1 MQRLFQAFINYA
13 KLRLFIILIKC
24 GFFSLTLHIISRQA
38 SFTKTNNKRI
48 AGVVTVEMAK
58 ERILFIN
65 QEITPYLSATPI
77 SSLGKFLPV
86 AMQEKGFEVRT
97 FMPKFGAVN
106 ERRNQLHEVIRLS
119 GINININD
127 NDHPL
132 VIKVASLQ
140 PSRIQVYFIDNDDY
154 FQKLASDIDDSGANR
169 ADNDE
174 RAIFFARG
182 TMETAK
188 KLRWEPKVI
197 HCSGWIS
204 SLLPLYIKRIYS
216 DDPSFKAS
224 KVVYVVQPSKDMA
237 PIDEKFL
244 NKLKSEGF
252 SQRDLK
258 KYATENLNV
267 DLLHKIGVDFSHGV
281 IVNDPEISEEL
292 LKYIQDSGK
301 PVLMSQDMAQDAQ
314 LYLDFYNSL

>member
-1 MQRLFQAFINYA
+1 
-13 KLRLFIILIKC
+13 
-24 GFFSLTLHIISRQA
+24 
-38 SFTKTNNKRI
+38 
-48 AGVVTVEMAK
+48 MAK
-58 ERILFIN
+58 DRILFIN
-65 QEITPYLSATPI
+65 QEIAPYISANPV

-86 AMQEKGFEVRT
+86 SMQEKGFEVRT

-154 FQKLASDIDDSGANR
+154 FQKLASDVDASGTNR
-169 ADNDE
+169 PDNDE

-188 KLRWEPKVI
+188 KLRWDPKYI
-197 HCSGWIS
+197 HCSGWIC
-204 SLLPLYIKRIYS
+204 SLLPLYIKRLYNDDVSFKNSKVIYS
-216 DDPSFKAS
+216 I
-224 KVVYVVQPSKDMA
+224 QPTGSLTE
-237 PIDEKFL
+237 IDQKFL
-244 NKLKSEGF
+244 TKLKAEGV

-258 KYATENLNV
+258 KYATESLDVN
-267 DLLHKIGVDFSHGV
+267 LLHKIGVDFAHGV
-281 IVNDPEISEEL
+281 IVNDPDINPAL
-292 LKYIQDSGK
+292 LNYIKESGK
-301 PVLMSQDMAQDAQ
+301 PVLMAEDMELDAQ
-314 LYLDFYNSL
+314 KYLDFYNSL

>member
-1 MQRLFQAFINYA
+1 
-13 KLRLFIILIKC
+13 
-24 GFFSLTLHIISRQA
+24 
-38 SFTKTNNKRI
+38 
-48 AGVVTVEMAK
+48 MAK

-65 QEITPYLSATPI
+65 QEITPYIPANPV

-86 AMQEKGFEVRT
+86 SMQEKGFEVRT

-154 FQKLASDIDDSGANR
+154 FQKLASDVDASGTNR
-169 ADNDE
+169 PDNDE

-188 KLRWEPKVI
+188 KLRWEPKYI
-197 HCSGWIS
+197 HCSGWITC
-204 SLLPLYIKRIYS
+204 LLPLYLKKLYNDDISFKNSKIIYS
-216 DDPSFKAS
+216 
-224 KVVYVVQPSKDMA
+224 VQPAKNMS
-237 PIDEKFL
+237 PIDSKFFA
-244 NKLKSEGF
+244 KLKAEGI

-258 KYATENLNV
+258 KYTSEKADEN
-267 DLLHKIGVDFSHGV
+267 LLHKIAIDFSHGI
-281 IVNDPEISEEL
+281 IVNDPEIDPEL
-292 LKYIQDSGK
+292 LEYIKASGK
-301 PVLMSQDMAQDAQ
+301 PVLMAQEMELDAQ
-314 LYLDFYNSL
+314 KYLDFYNTI

>member
-1 MQRLFQAFINYA
+1 
-13 KLRLFIILIKC
+13 
-24 GFFSLTLHIISRQA
+24 
-38 SFTKTNNKRI
+38 
-48 AGVVTVEMAK
+48 MAK
-58 ERILFIN
+58 ERILFIT
-65 QEITPYLSATPI
+65 QEIAPYLPATPA

-86 AMQEKGFEVRT
+86 SMQENGFEVRT
-97 FMPKFGAVN
+97 FMPKFGSVN

-154 FQKLASDIDDSGANR
+154 FQKLDTDLNPAGSNR

-197 HCSGWIS
+197 HMAGWIA
-204 SLLPLYIKRIYS
+204 SLLPMYIKKLYN
-216 DDPSFKAS
+216 DDISFKNS
-224 KVVYVVQPSKDMA
+224 KLVYAIQPSNDTA
-237 PIDEKFL
+237 PIDPKIF
-244 NKLKSEGF
+244 NKLKDEGI
-252 SQRDLK
+252 SSKDLK
-258 KYATENLNV
+258 KYNDQPLDIN
-267 DLLHKIGVDFSHGV
+267 LLHKLGIDFADG
-281 IVNDPEISEEL
+281 IIINDNNLSPELAE
-292 LKYIQDSGK
+292 YIASSAK
-301 PVLMSQDMAQDAQ
+301 PVLHAEDMGQDHKI
-314 LYLDFYNSL
+314 YLDFYNSLF

>member
-1 MQRLFQAFINYA
+1 
-13 KLRLFIILIKC
+13 
-24 GFFSLTLHIISRQA
+24 
-38 SFTKTNNKRI
+38 
-48 AGVVTVEMAK
+48 MAK
-58 ERILFIN
+58 DRILFIN
-65 QEITPYLSATPI
+65 QEITPYLSANPI

-86 AMQEKGFEVRT
+86 SMQENGFEVRT

-154 FQKLASDIDDSGANR
+154 FQKLTSDVDAVGSNR
-169 ADNDE
+169 NDNDE

-188 KLRWEPKVI
+188 KLRWDPKVI
-197 HCSGWIS
+197 HCSGWIC
-204 SLLPLYIKRIYS
+204 SLLPLYIKRLYA
-216 DDPSFKAS
+216 DDPSFKSS
-224 KVVYVVQPSKDMA
+224 KIVYAIQPTKDMA
-237 PIDEKFL
+237 DVDDKLFA
-244 NKLKSEGF
+244 KLKAEGI

-258 KYATENLNV
+258 KYSEEPLNAN
-267 DLLHKIGVDFSHGV
+267 LLHKIGVDFAHA
-281 IVNDPEISEEL
+281 IIINDPDIDPEL
-292 LKYIQDSGK
+292 LEYVKASGK
-301 PVLMSQDMAQDAQ
+301 PVLMADDLTLDASK
-314 LYLDFYNSL
+314 YLEFYNSL